1 MAMITIGQL
10 ARQAGVGVETIRFYE
25 RSGLIAEPPRSASG
39 YRHYSP
45 DAVRRIRF
53 IRHAK
58 ELGFSLKEI
67 AELLDLRVRPRTN
80 CTAVRRSAEMKIAE
94 IETKISSLRRMRKSL
109 QNLTRACEKRQPT
122 GECPVLETLGR
133 ID

>member
-1 MAMITIGQL
+1 MAVLTIGQL

-25 RSGLIAEPPRSASG
+25 RSGLIAEPPRGNSG

-45 DAVRRIRF
+45 DAVLRIRF

-67 AELLDLRVRPRTN
+67 AELLDLRVHPRTN
-80 CTAVRRSAEMKIAE
+80 CAVVRRSAEMKIAE

-122 GECPVLETLGR
+122 SECPVLETLGR